1 MSERPSAAAHVIAQL
16 VPVLD
21 ERTCRQLRAL
31 LADDLA
37 TRDPLTPAVCSLA
50 GIATLID
57 VVGRVPTID
66 EYEDARRAQAGWPH
80 HSSLV
85 RRYGSWLTAVS
96 AAVKVTQKQPRWG
109 VATRQPQR
117 RLSRTDCVR
126 AILRCRLAIGDWPDE
141 REYMLWQ
148 QVEGDL
154 CRRTGAL
161 ERVPPTRS
169 AVRKRLRTWRDALDL
184 ARRQSGLASTDA

>member
-1 MSERPSAAAHVIAQL
+1 MTERPSAAAHVIAQL

-37 TRDPLTPAVCSLA
+37 TRDPLAPAVCSLA

-66 EYEDARRAQAGWPH
+66 EYEDARKAQPEWPH
-80 HSSLV
+80 HSTLV

-96 AAVKVTQKQPRWG
+96 AAVKVTQEQPRWS
-109 VATRQPQR
+109 VASRPPQR
-117 RLSRTDCVR
+117 RLSRADCVR
-126 AILRCRLAIGDWPDE
+126 AILRCRLAIGDWPDD

-161 ERVPPTRS
+161 ERVPPSRS
-169 AVRKRLRTWRDALDL
+169 AVRTRLRTWPDALEL
-184 ARRQSGLASTDA
+184 ARRQSRVASTDA

>member
-1 MSERPSAAAHVIAQL
+1 MTERPSAAAHVIAQL

-21 ERTCRQLRAL
+21 ERTCQQLRAL

-66 EYEDARRAQAGWPH
+66 EYEDARKAQPEWPH

-96 AAVKVTQKQPRWG
+96 AAVKVTQEQPPVERG
-109 VATRQPQR
+109 VATAATPSQPR
-117 RLSRTDCVR
+117 RLCSGDPALQARDR
-126 AILRCRLAIGDWPDE
+126 RLA
-141 REYMLWQ
+141 R
-148 QVEGDL
+148 
-154 CRRTGAL
+154 
-161 ERVPPTRS
+161 
-169 AVRKRLRTWRDALDL
+169 
-184 ARRQSGLASTDA
+184 